1 MGCGSILI
9 HARENLDPSFGL
21 LVPGSFVF
29 ASMFS
34 IETTEESE
42 KAGAFAEQPER
53 PVAVSVDHISKTYPV
68 PFLRLKKLLRRK
80 FKPPV
85 EAVRDV
91 SFNVHEGEIFGLIG
105 PNGAGKTTLTK
116 ITVVPSCFLFVPLC
130 LRGERTNSLRLA

>member
-1 MGCGSILI
+1 MSQ
-9 HARENLDPSFGL
+9 NL
-21 LVPGSFVF
+21 
-29 ASMFS
+29 AN
-34 IETTEESE
+34 
-42 KAGAFAEQPER
+42 PER
-53 PVAVSVDHISKTYPV
+53 IDTNGRIAVSVDQLAKTYPV
-68 PFLRLKKLLRRK
+68 PFLRLKRLLRRK